1 MEPAGGDG
9 VERSAERAPVVV
21 VAPAGYGG
29 VGLEPTRIKRAG
41 GDSAERSVG
50 RVDLSDAV
58 VAPAGDGGVGSE
70 PAREVFLTLRDRL
83 RVFSSRIGGC
93 AVVVVWSC

>member
-1 MEPAGGDG
+1 MVASVLSPHVWNRPA
-9 VERSAERAPVVV
+9 VTVRSAERAPVVV

-70 PAREVFLTLRDRL
+70 PARVEPAGG
-83 RVFSSRIGGC
+83 GGC
-93 AVVVVWSC
+93 VVMLRW